1 MTTSHVVTATLLL
14 LLSAVHV
21 ASFSHMKSAAT
32 SFIIAPTREEIKNGN
47 LNKNK
52 AVQSNSNI
60 NQAISSSSSSPS
72 TLPQYHFARRFFHA
86 VGGLV
91 LIVISH
97 IIPPYPVGCLLAL
110 LATAELYVIHM
121 KRVKDPR
128 WDEWY
133 LQRFGS
139 LLRNHERGEWGK
151 IYSKN
156 NMTDKQTRK
165 SIPELPGSFYFLLGV
180 ALSSYLFPTNIART
194 SVVVLSLSDPIAGL
208 VGSWFTRKGINIA
221 WKKLLP
227 RSNAPP
233 SSEGGPSVVGS
244 FAFALSTILCTY
256 VYIPTN
262 STTTATLN
270 FYSRLCIGVVAS
282 MTEALGGRHLPLV
295 GKIVDDNLLVPLV
308 VGCLACWLDDNE

>member
-1 MTTSHVVTATLLL
+1 MTPSHVATAILLL
-14 LLSAVHV
+14 LLSAVYV
-21 ASFSHMKSAAT
+21 ASFSHLKSSAT
-32 SFIIAPTREEIKNGN
+32 KIVVITPTREEVKNGN
-47 LNKNK
+47 LNK

-60 NQAISSSSSSPS
+60 NQAISSSSSSS
-72 TLPQYHFARRFFHA
+72 SMLPQYHFARRFFHA

-97 IIPPYPVGCLLAL
+97 IIPPCPVGCFLAL

-128 WDEWY
+128 WDDWY

-139 LLRNHERGEWGK
+139 LLRNHERGEWEE
-151 IYSKN
+151 IFYSKN
-156 NMTDKQTRK
+156 SMTDKQTRK

-180 ALSSYLFPTNIART
+180 ALSSYLFPTNIVRT
-194 SVVVLSLSDPIAGL
+194 SVMVLSLSDPIAGL
-208 VGSWFTRKGINIA
+208 VGSWFTRKGLNIA

-233 SSEGGPSVVGS
+233 SSSEGGPSVVGS

-256 VYIPTN
+256 VYI

-295 GKIVDDNLLVPLV
+295 GKIVDDNLLIPLV
-308 VGCLACWLDDNE
+308 IGCLVCWLDASE